1 LWPSYPDERPTER
14 DGLHQDPKAVA
25 VDDHT
30 GRVFVAVDDH
40 TGRVFV
46 ASNDLSNGVESG
58 VWRPTLLQNIVR
70 ALVNIKRLPRQ
81 GMTGSVSTF
90 DIHAVR

>member
-14 DGLHQDPKAVA
+14 DGLHQDPKA
-25 VDDHT
+25 
-30 GRVFVAVDDH
+30 VAVDDH